1 MRKPQLGNRRVSRQ
15 PTRKGA
21 IPVRV
26 ATETEPETVT
36 GQDPVE
42 ISAKTTDQLAI
53 DIDEPEDSMDP
64 VDEVKSEDASSD
76 DAQAEDAED
85 VTPPARW
92 RRIKWSQVLAF
103 AILPLLAVLIAAG
116 AGFLKWQD
124 AWIRG
129 SRVAGIESVAAAKDS
144 TVALLSYQPDTVD
157 RELTAARDR
166 LTGSFKD
173 SYAQLIQDV
182 VIPGAKKQH
191 ISAVAVVPAA
201 ASVSATPTHA
211 VALLFVDQTVAV
223 GNDAPTGT
231 SSIVRVTLDKTGG
244 RWLISAL
251 DPI

>member
-1 MRKPQLGNRRVSRQ
+1 MRKPQLGNRRVPSQ

-26 ATETEPETVT
+26 ATETETESVT
-36 GQDPVE
+36 GQDAVE
-42 ISAKTTDQLAI
+42 VFAETTEQSATE
-53 DIDEPEDSMDP
+53 IDEPEDARD
-64 VDEVKSEDASSD
+64 VAESEDASSD
-76 DAQAEDAED
+76 DAHTEDAED

-92 RRIKWSQVLAF
+92 RRIKWSRVLAF
-103 AILPLLAVLIAAG
+103 GVLPLLAVVIAAG

-124 AWIRG
+124 AWVRG
-129 SRVAGIESVAAAKDS
+129 SKVAGIESVAAAKDS

-157 RELTAARDR
+157 KDLRAARDR

-173 SYAQLIQDV
+173 SYTQLIQDV

-201 ASVSATPTHA
+201 ASVSATPNHA

-231 SSIVRVTLDKTGG
+231 SSIVRVTMDKTGG
-244 RWLISAL
+244 RWLISAF
-251 DPI
+251 DPV